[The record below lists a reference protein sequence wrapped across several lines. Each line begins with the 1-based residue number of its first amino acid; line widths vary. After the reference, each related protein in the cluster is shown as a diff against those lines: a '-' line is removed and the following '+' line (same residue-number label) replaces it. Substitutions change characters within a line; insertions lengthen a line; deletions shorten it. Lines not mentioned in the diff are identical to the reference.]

1 MSTNTYNFKNKSI
14 RFLLVVMILF
24 AGAGISFYWFKNKP
38 STKRSRPE
46 QKARLVE
53 IKPLTLISENVIV
66 NTMGTVVPSQK
77 VQVGFRVAGT
87 IVRINPG
94 IIPGAFLP
102 KGTLIAKIDKQ
113 DYEIVLEQ
121 KQGELAKAMADKA
134 MEMGQQAIALKEIEL
149 LDQHLS
155 DADKSLVLRKPQ
167 LKKINAMIK
176 NALSSVKKAKLDLKR
191 TSVFSPFDSIV
202 QDKHVEIGALAGIGS
217 PLVTLYGTKEYRVEV
232 LIPQDDLKWIE
243 VFNINDKKGSEV
255 RIYNEQAWGVQN
267 FKTGYILKMKP
278 ELDSKSRMAC
288 IIVRIN
294 DPLDLKKSAEK
305 RLPLLSGSYVKVAI
319 SGKKIKDVIKINR
332 NYIHDGNTIFLLK
345 TPENILEIRK
355 IEILWSDASYIYT
368 KDLLKEKFL
377 ITTDIGSA
385 VDGMALRTE
394 NR

>member
-202 QDKHVEIGALAGIGS
+202 QDKHVEIGALASVGS
-217 PLVTLYGTKEYRVEV
+217 PLVTLYGNKEYRVEV

-243 VFNINDKKGSEV
+243 IFNMNDQKGSEV

-294 DPLDLKKSAEK
+294 DPLDLKKPAEQ

-319 SGKKIKDVIKINR
+319 SGKKMKNVIKINR

-345 TPENILEIRK
+345 KPENILEIRK
-355 IEILWSDASYIYT
+355 IEILWTDASHIYT
-368 KDLLKEKFL
+368 KDLSKENFL